1 MNSKIIDASI
11 GAIGIVATEVVEKAP
26 PISPEEIG
34 TIGNLLIQIAIG
46 IVTLFGIFKRKKPK
60 I

>member
-1 MNSKIIDASI
+1 MNSKFIDASI
-11 GAIGIVATEVVEKAP
+11 GAIGIVATEVVEQTP

-46 IVTLFGIFKRKKPK
+46 IVTLFGIFKRKKK
-60 I
+60 T